1 MKEFTFYSNSIISW
15 ALDSNQHVLYF
26 FSHMRHKVWAIKVW
40 DQKTA
45 MFWQLG
51 RDFSLGVVGKILHII
66 HQIKMNLHHRIMD
79 KDLISH
85 GPLEFQTN
93 WPTKLKKTH
102 RQCGNILISIFRY
115 LMRKCVRREKPG
127 GKLENIHGQWWR
139 WGNPLPAIYRGT
151 TNCVG
156 SFDFQPIH
164 SAIAIFSQAPLE
176 QLMIR
181 EVVKKKR
188 SFYGQ
193 ADCKGWPPLLPPY
206 GQPDRKNTF
215 FLITSL
221 KTLLW
226 KKVQMWTK

>member
-1 MKEFTFYSNSIISW
+1 M
-15 ALDSNQHVLYF
+15 
-26 FSHMRHKVWAIKVW
+26 
-40 DQKTA
+40 
-45 MFWQLG
+45 
-51 RDFSLGVVGKILHII
+51 VGKILHII

-115 LMRKCVRREKPG
+115 LMRKCARREKPG

-181 EVVKKKR
+181 EVVKKNGLFTVRLTVRVDPPSAPLTVSLTVKR
-188 SFYGQ
+188 
-193 ADCKGWPPLLPPY
+193 P
-206 GQPDRKNTF
+206 F
-215 FLITSL
+215 FDDFP
-221 KTLLW
+221 
-226 KKVQMWTK
+226 